1 MTGDERLEEI
11 KNLNGTTP
19 LSDFQYTAYN
29 PVNAS
34 ATIATWQQQSDSNAA
49 LAWTEGYDSADQLTG
64 AVEKN
69 SSTQA
74 LVNNDGYQYD
84 NSGNR
89 TQEQTVNYVTTGT
102 FNSLNQPNSSG
113 LSTSNATTT
122 FSGSL
127 NESSTLT
134 VNGNPVTV
142 DGNHNFSATL
152 TLPTGSNTVTMVAKD
167 SAGNQRT
174 NHYQL
179 TVANTTSIPTFD
191 ADGNELT
198 NGNGES
204 YTWDARNELVAI
216 VYTAGSNSGNHT
228 EFTYDALGHRIA
240 IVERTGTTIGSGTVN
255 STKQLVWDGSMPVEE
270 RNVGNQVT
278 KRFYSLGEQIGGT
291 NYYYTKDHLGSVREM
306 TNSSGTIVAR
316 YDYDP
321 YGRVTPIGTITVPSD
336 LQYAGYYEHVTS
348 GLNLTMFRA
357 YDPNASRWLSRDPQG
372 EAVGVN
378 LYAYAYNNPIR
389 FIDPLGLCPCN
400 MQNLV
405 QANTDTTMEYT
416 VLGLIVGAGGGG
428 YVAGGYGMA
437 GGGALGMTGGFA
449 YGSGYLAC
457 ITNNPALAPQPIEK
471 LIPDLAQEVYKY
483 VLFEL

>member
-1 MTGDERLEEI
+1 
-11 KNLNGTTP
+11 
-19 LSDFQYTAYN
+19 
-29 PVNAS
+29 
-34 ATIATWQQQSDSNAA
+34 
-49 LAWTEGYDSADQLTG
+49 
-64 AVEKN
+64 
-69 SSTQA
+69 
-74 LVNNDGYQYD
+74 
-84 NSGNR
+84 
-89 TQEQTVNYVTTGT
+89 
-102 FNSLNQPNSSG
+102 
-113 LSTSNATTT
+113 
-122 FSGSL
+122 
-127 NESSTLT
+127 
-134 VNGNPVTV
+134 
-142 DGNHNFSATL
+142 
-152 TLPTGSNTVTMVAKD
+152 
-167 SAGNQRT
+167 
-174 NHYQL
+174 
-179 TVANTTSIPTFD
+179 
-191 ADGNELT
+191 
-198 NGNGES
+198 
-204 YTWDARNELVAI
+204 
-216 VYTAGSNSGNHT
+216 
-228 EFTYDALGHRIA
+228 
-240 IVERTGTTIGSGTVN
+240 
-255 STKQLVWDGSMPVEE
+255 
-270 RNVGNQVT
+270 
-278 KRFYSLGEQIGGT
+278 
-291 NYYYTKDHLGSVREM
+291 
-306 TNSSGTIVAR
+306 
-316 YDYDP
+316 
-321 YGRVTPIGTITVPSD
+321 